1 MTRRKWVCPEI
12 QGETGKLE
20 KEAGIGRLPVSTG
33 LFAASPR
40 ICEMTG
46 KNHEFCSMVRRYNI
60 KAGLIFAVSIGL
72 MATVLPRL
80 IRLDA
85 DQSHY
90 VILNFLY
97 LSGTVF
103 FYWLV
108 HHFFLIRFQ
117 SGPFSHRLSKAL
129 ISIFCSVLII
139 SLLTYSFNIT
149 RMFPI
154 GFNPTLEIRRE
165 QVFFIRIFR
174 GTLISTFTWFAAFYY
189 RLLLMLQQSKLENEY
204 LKQKNLQAQLSS
216 LRQQI
221 SPHFLF
227 NSLNTLSTLSHEE
240 PVKEY
245 ILKMSEVYRYVLHY
259 QEQTEVQVQ
268 EELNFIH
275 SYIYILE
282 SRFEEGLKINIR
294 INPDHLNRKILPFA
308 LQLLIENAIKHN
320 SMSYR
325 TPLTIDIYDLN
336 GKMVVENDVR
346 PRTTMDRPS
355 GTGLHNLSQRYQLAA
370 GKDILITRDALK
382 FKVEIPFLL

>member
-1 MTRRKWVCPEI
+1 
-12 QGETGKLE
+12 
-20 KEAGIGRLPVSTG
+20 
-33 LFAASPR
+33 
-40 ICEMTG
+40 
-46 KNHEFCSMVRRYNI
+46 MVHRYNV
-60 KAGLIFAVSIGL
+60 KAGLIFAVSIAM
-72 MATVLPRL
+72 MATILPRL

-85 DQSHY
+85 DQPHHV
-90 VILNFLY
+90 VINFLY
-97 LSGTVF
+97 LSATIF

-108 HHFFLIRFQ
+108 HHFFLIRLR
-117 SGPFSHRLSKAL
+117 SGTFSDRLTKAL
-129 ISIFCSVLII
+129 LSIFCSVLIV

-154 GFNPTLEIRRE
+154 ALNPTLEIKRE
-165 QVFFIRIFR
+165 QIFFIRIFR
-174 GTLISTFTWFAAFYY
+174 GTFISTLTWFAAFYY

-259 QEQTEVQVQ
+259 QEQAEVKVQ
-268 EELNFIH
+268 EELQFIH

-294 INPDHLNRKILPFA
+294 VNPDHLHRKILPFA

-325 TPLTIDIYDLN
+325 APLAIDIYDLN
-336 GKMVVENDVR
+336 GKLVVENDLR
-346 PRTTMDRPS
+346 PRSTMDRPS

-370 GKDILITRDALK
+370 GKDILITRDAVK